1 MVSALGPAMLLLWLG
16 AGAATPASE
25 EERLV
30 REGETLGKNRQ
41 YQGAL
46 ERFWAAERALPDP
59 LHACWLAVSY
69 LRLGRAADAGLLVA
83 RCKSAPE
90 ERRRKLGWAE
100 AAEEQIR
107 RELEKGKY
115 AEIDVSSEPSG
126 AELQASTLDPA
137 LSVRTPARLWLPLGK
152 TELVVKHPGFIQRQ
166 IRIDLITKGLTPVV
180 VSLEAA
186 PVEATAKEAAP
197 AEATKEAQARPPSP
211 TPAPLASV
219 VPAPQAPPPLELVA
233 QPALERPPARS
244 AALPW
249 LAVGSSAVALGFG
262 VGLYA
267 EAVSSSSKAGR
278 VKHEDGSYVTMD
290 EATFATRSH
299 ETAAWI
305 SYGVSAIALGVGL
318 WLFGAESP

>member
-1 MVSALGPAMLLLWLG
+1 MVSTIGPTMILLSLV
-16 AGAATPASE
+16 AGTTTPASE

-83 RCKSAPE
+83 RCRSAPL

-115 AEIDVSSEPSG
+115 AELDVSSEPSG
-126 AELQASTLDPA
+126 AELSASTLDPA
-137 LSVRTPARLWLPLGK
+137 LSVYTPARLWLPLGK
-152 TELVVKHPGFIQRQ
+152 TELVVKHPGYSERRIV
-166 IRIDLITKGLTPVV
+166 IDLVTKGLTPVV

-186 PVEATAKEAAP
+186 PVAAAPEAAP
-197 AEATKEAQARPPSP
+197 APPLEAAGSQAKSP
-211 TPAPLASV
+211 EPPAPLAAAL
-219 VPAPQAPPPLELVA
+219 PAPQVLPPLELVA
-233 QPALERPPARS
+233 QPELEPSPKNP
-244 AALPW
+244 ALPW
-249 LAVGSSAVALGFG
+249 LALGSSAVALGFG
-262 VGLYA
+262 IGLYA
-267 EAVSSSSKAGR
+267 EAVSSSFKAGR
-278 VKHEDGSYVTMD
+278 AKHEDGRYVTLD

-299 ETAAWI
+299 EVAAWA
-305 SYGVSAIALGVGL
+305 SYGVSAIALGLGL
-318 WLFGAESP
+318 CLFGPESP